1 MAGVKIEKFLG
12 IAPKIASELLPDT
25 VGQIANNCKL
35 YSGNLIPYPQ
45 PVVVDNTFRTGAI
58 RTLYALRNPDTQALE
73 WLSWLTDVNIARLAT
88 DEDREQRFYYTGDGA
103 PKVSNYELAT
113 SGAKPYPVT
122 GYDLGLPLPPDG
134 SEPTTVPTLFTE
146 KISVTFAR
154 DTSNIAGILTTTE
167 HGLRTG
173 NVISVTGFTFRS
185 GTYNQPAGT
194 TLTVTLTAH
203 GLANGASVNLDF
215 TSGAAVNGTYTISNV
230 TTDTFD
236 IIVTSTTATSGNV
249 NLDLRSF
256 NATNVECTV
265 VNDFEFTYFSPGP
278 AFVPQ
283 FYADGRVNLAGLPQA
298 RSYLFTWL
306 TPWVEESI
314 GSPPSEELY
323 IREGVKVTV
332 SALPTAPPAGNYF
345 IRGIRLYRTLP
356 TASGTE
362 YFRLQTLWFPG
373 TLSRVERTGGVS
385 RVTLTDY
392 HNLSI
397 DDRFK
402 ISGATDGSFNITDG
416 EVTEVIDDYTF
427 EYTQAGSDTADTAS
441 GGTLFHDIAQKLT
454 EPARYWGD
462 GTFDFVDDFDSR
474 LLLSIL
480 ESDEYDAP
488 PDNLQGLVLMQNNIY
503 AGFDGN
509 QLYFSE
515 PGLPHA
521 WPRKYIRSIEDNIVA
536 LAVIGGFLLVLT
548 EAYPYQVVGT
558 DPNVMRTTRID
569 APYACVSKRSV
580 VSMSYGVVY
589 SSHDGLALYSPS
601 AGPIIITRAIQNQ
614 DTWNVDLDPTTL
626 IGVFYGDSYLGSHS
640 TGSIVFERDDKS
652 GGYFVDSEYEFTA
665 PFYEPVSGELF
676 YVDGL
681 NGDIYLW
688 DDLDQ
693 PLSTQEWKS
702 KTIITKDYIN
712 LGAARV
718 IADYSDLTTV
728 WDQTAINWEAADNLW
743 NNTDQVTFRL
753 WVDKELLFTVG
764 VNDMDIFRLPTGY
777 KSDTFEVGVEGNV
790 RIRAIH
796 LAETPIGLQ
805 SA

>member
-1 MAGVKIEKFLG
+1 
-12 IAPKIASELLPDT
+12 
-25 VGQIANNCKL
+25 
-35 YSGNLIPYPQ
+35 
-45 PVVVDNTFRTGAI
+45 VV
-58 RTLYALRNPDTQALE
+58 
-73 WLSWLTDVNIARLAT
+73 
-88 DEDREQRFYYTGDGA
+88 
-103 PKVSNYELAT
+103 
-113 SGAKPYPVT
+113 
-122 GYDLGLPLPPDG
+122 
-134 SEPTTVPTLFTE
+134 
-146 KISVTFAR
+146 
-154 DTSNIAGILTTTE
+154 
-167 HGLRTG
+167 LRTG
-173 NVISVTGFTFRS
+173 R
-185 GTYNQPAGT
+185 
-194 TLTVTLTAH
+194 
-203 GLANGASVNLDF
+203 
-215 TSGAAVNGTYTISNV
+215 
-230 TTDTFD
+230 
-236 IIVTSTTATSGNV
+236 
-249 NLDLRSF
+249 
-256 NATNVECTV
+256 
-265 VNDFEFTYFSPGP
+265 
-278 AFVPQ
+278 
-283 FYADGRVNLAGLPQA
+283 
-298 RSYLFTWL
+298 
-306 TPWVEESI
+306 
-314 GSPPSEELY
+314 
-323 IREGVKVTV
+323 
-332 SALPTAPPAGNYF
+332 
-345 IRGIRLYRTLP
+345 
-356 TASGTE
+356 
-362 YFRLQTLWFPG
+362 
-373 TLSRVERTGGVS
+373 
-385 RVTLTDY
+385 
-392 HNLSI
+392 
-397 DDRFK
+397 
-402 ISGATDGSFNITDG
+402 FNITDG

>member
-1 MAGVKIEKFLG
+1 MAGVKIQKFLG

-25 VGQIANNCKL
+25 AGQIANNCKL
-35 YSGNLIPYPQ
+35 YSGDLIPYTQ
-45 PVVVDNTFRTGAI
+45 PVVADNTFRNGEI
-58 RTLYALRNPDTQALE
+58 RTIYALRNPATQELE

-88 DEDREQRFYYTGDGA
+88 DEDREQRFYYTGDGR

-122 GYDLGLPLPPDG
+122 GYDLGLPLPPD
-134 SEPTTVPTLFTE
+134 SSKPTTVPVAFTE
-146 KISVTFAR
+146 KTSVTFAR

-173 NVISVTGFTFRS
+173 NIISVTGFTFKS
-185 GTYNQPAGT
+185 GTYNQPTGT
-194 TLTVTLTAH
+194 TLTVTITEH
-203 GLANGASVNLDF
+203 GLSNGASVTLDF
-215 TSGAAVNGTYTISNV
+215 TSGDAVDGAYTVSNV
-230 TTDTFD
+230 TLNTFD
-236 IIVTSTTATSGNV
+236 IIVTSSTATSGNV
-249 NLDLRSF
+249 NLDLRGF

-265 VNDFEFTYFSPGP
+265 VNPFELTYFSPGP
-278 AFVPQ
+278 SFVPQ
-283 FYADGRVNLAGLPQA
+283 FYADGRINLAGSPQA

-306 TPWVEESI
+306 TPWGEESI
-314 GSPPSEELY
+314 GSPPSDELY
-323 IREGVKVTV
+323 IREGITVTV
-332 SALPTAPPAGNYF
+332 SNLPTVPPSGNYF

-373 TLSRVERTGGVS
+373 TLSRVQRSGGVS
-385 RVTLTDY
+385 RVTMTDY
-392 HNLSI
+392 HNLDI

-402 ISGATDGSFNITDG
+402 ISGASVASFNITG
-416 EVTEVIDDYTF
+416 GIVTNVIDNYTF
-427 EYTQAGSDTADTAS
+427 EYAQAGADVGDTAS
-441 GGTLFHDIAQKLT
+441 AGTLFHDIAQKLSD
-454 EPARYWGD
+454 PARYWGD
-462 GTFDFVDDFDSR
+462 ATYNFTDDFDSL

-488 PDNLQGLVLMQNNIY
+488 PENLQGLVLMQNNIY
-503 AGFDGN
+503 AGFVGN

-515 PGLPHA
+515 PSLPHA
-521 WPRKYIRSIEDNIVA
+521 WPRKYIRSIEENIVA

-601 AGPIIITRAIQNQ
+601 AGPIIITRAVQNQ
-614 DTWNVDLDPTTL
+614 DTWNVDLDPKTL
-626 IGVFYGDSYLGSHS
+626 IGVFYGDSYFAAHS
-640 TGSIVFERDDKS
+640 AGSIVFERDDKI
-652 GGYFVDSEYEFTA
+652 GGFFVDSEYKFSA
-665 PFYEPVSGELF
+665 AYYEPVSGELY

-681 NGDIYLW
+681 NGDIFLW
-688 DDLDQ
+688 DDLSQ

-702 KTIITKDYIN
+702 KTIVTKDFIN

-718 IADYSDLTTV
+718 VADYTDLTAL
-728 WDQTAINWEAADNLW
+728 WEQTTANWGANTELW
-743 NNTDQVTFRL
+743 NGASQVTFKL
-753 WVDKELLFTVG
+753 WVDKELIFTTNI
-764 VNDMDIFRLPTGY
+764 NDSGTFRLPTGY

-805 SA
+805 AA